1 VKKFGDIYGQC
12 PMYYTLSVVEGKW
25 KWIIIWEI
33 YKAEVIRYNK
43 LKDTLQPI
51 AHKTLS
57 HQLKELENSDII
69 HREQY
74 NQVPPKVEYSLT
86 EKGKTLIPILNLMY
100 QWGEQYVTRTVGFE
114 SNN

>member
-1 VKKFGDIYGQC
+1 MEKFNKKYGQC
-12 PMYYTLSVVEGKW
+12 SMYYTLSMLEGKW
-25 KWIIIWEI
+25 KWIILWEI
-33 YKAEVIRYNK
+33 YIAEVIRYNK

-57 HQLKELENSDII
+57 HQLKELESSELI

-74 NQVPPKVEYSLT
+74 NQIPPKVEYTLT

-100 QWGEQYVTRTVGFE
+100 QWGERHMPKTLE
-114 SNN
+114 HEPEI